1 MLPLAMTSTL
11 PATQLQLPL
20 LEWLLEHAPLGIAWI
35 SGDEHVQV
43 NAEAARL
50 TGLSE
55 RRVPLPEWTRRVR
68 LADAGGRFVHA
79 EDERPL
85 FGALEGRTT
94 ERTRMQILHRDGT
107 RVDVCV
113 QAFPWRTSQT
123 GSGAVVLLEDVSW
136 SLDSER
142 EQAQWLGA
150 LGHELNG
157 ALQHLLTASQ
167 AAEVYLGRDP
177 ARAVH
182 HLRSAQR
189 QTRLMGRLVK
199 DFVEAAQLGA
209 GIFNCRDEPVAIG
222 PLLSD
227 LVESAELADAR
238 HRIVQSV
245 SPDLWVHAD
254 VDRLRQIFTNL
265 LSNAAKYSSPGQLEL
280 GARRDGSRVLMW
292 LRDDGP
298 GIPSEAR
305 EHIFRRFRRL
315 PSESEGSGM
324 GLWIARELAVRM
336 GGDLW
341 LQSSEGMPS
350 TFFVALPRIDLS
362 QCLAGEQAGGRGA

>member
-1 MLPLAMTSTL
+1 MLPDVTSPTL
-11 PATQLQLPL
+11 PRAPLQLPL

-43 NAEAARL
+43 NQEAARL
-50 TGLSE
+50 TGVQE
-55 RRVPLPEWTRRVR
+55 RRFALREWARCVR
-68 LADAGGRFVHA
+68 LADAAGRFVT
-79 EDERPL
+79 DTGERPL

-94 ERTRMQILHRDGT
+94 ERTRMQLIHADGT

-113 QAFPWRTSQT
+113 QAFPWRTADT
-123 GSGAVVLLEDVSW
+123 GPGAVVLLEDISW

-167 AAEVYLGRDP
+167 AAELYLNREP
-177 ARAVH
+177 AKAVH

-209 GIFNCRDEPVAIG
+209 GIFSCRDEPLAVG
-222 PLLSD
+222 PLLED
-227 LVESAELADAR
+227 LVESAMLADPR

-245 SPDLWVHAD
+245 SPGLWVHGD

-265 LSNAAKYSSPGQLEL
+265 LSNAAKYSTPGLLEV

-341 LQSSEGMPS
+341 LQSAEGMPS
-350 TFFVALPRIDLS
+350 TFFVALPRIEMQSL
-362 QCLAGEQAGGRGA
+362 GEQASSHGS